1 MDQDIIKNNK
11 RIKDL
16 MEEIEQIK
24 LKMEGTVITKQ
35 DIENFIRNLDVLKS
49 QEQRERQTLRE
60 KLNELDQFMIERE
73 QKNIGTLR

>member
-35 DIENFIRNLDVLKS
+35 DIENFARNLDVLKS

>member
-1 MDQDIIKNNK
+1 MVQNANHAAVKNA
-11 RIKDL
+11 
-16 MEEIEQIK
+16 QIK

-35 DIENFIRNLDVLKS
+35 DIENFVRNLDVLKS

>member
-35 DIENFIRNLDVLKS
+35 DIENFVRNLDVLKS